1 MILNVRQTL
10 AVQIAQYLGDIIIRS
25 ELKPGEKIQQKRL
38 AEELG
43 VSRSPVRE
51 ALRIL
56 EKEGLVQ
63 MIPRHGA
70 RVSEMTASFM
80 ECLFDIL
87 GELYALCARRFAENG
102 TDEDRKRLHAA
113 LEKLKHSAK
122 EADML
127 GYYRALMEC
136 RLVGLQGGKDPLLEQ
151 MLKDLEA
158 STRRAEF
165 EFMSIQVG
173 DLKERVAFLE
183 KITKY
188 AAQEGNG
195 EMAAETVRAFFRHE
209 KEYVVENVRKKEG
222 RTEIDSR
229 HQ

>member
-1 MILNVRQTL
+1 MTLKARQTL
-10 AVQIAQYLGDIIIRS
+10 PVQIAQYLSDIIIRS
-25 ELKPGEKIQQKRL
+25 ELKPGEEIQQKRL

-56 EKEGLVQ
+56 EKKRLVQ
-63 MIPRHGA
+63 MTPRHGA

-80 ECLFDIL
+80 ECLFDML
-87 GELYALCARRFAENG
+87 GELYALCARRFAENA
-102 TDEDRKRLHAA
+102 TDEDRENLHAA

-122 EADML
+122 EGDML
-127 GYYRALMEC
+127 GYYRALREC
-136 RLVGLQGGKDPLLEQ
+136 RLAGLQGGKDPLLKQ
-151 MLKDLEA
+151 MLIDLEA
-158 STRRAEF
+158 STRRAEL
-165 EFMSIQVG
+165 ECKSIQVG

-183 KITKY
+183 GITKY

-195 EMAAETVRAFFRHE
+195 EMAAETVRAFFRRE
-209 KEYVVENVRKKEG
+209 KEYVVEKVHDKEG
-222 RTEIDSR
+222 RTEIDSS